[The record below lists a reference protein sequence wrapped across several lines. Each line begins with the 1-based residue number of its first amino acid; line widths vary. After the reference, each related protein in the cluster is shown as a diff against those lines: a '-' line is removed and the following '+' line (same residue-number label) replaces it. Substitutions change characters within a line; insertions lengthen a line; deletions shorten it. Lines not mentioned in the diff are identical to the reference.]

1 MKKINRRKLILA
13 GQNDHQRELNIDYV
27 RVGMICY
34 PAEPVPLTHRISF
47 LYPRVNLAGS
57 HSSVSTKNTRGEL
70 RQIDKDK
77 DISRLRTDNTTDY
90 FRNVE
95 VPGN

>member
-34 PAEPVPLTHRISF
+34 PAEPVPLHTESPFTIH
-47 LYPRVNLAGS
+47 
-57 HSSVSTKNTRGEL
+57 EL
-70 RQIDKDK
+70 I
-77 DISRLRTDNTTDY
+77 
-90 FRNVE
+90 
-95 VPGN
+95 